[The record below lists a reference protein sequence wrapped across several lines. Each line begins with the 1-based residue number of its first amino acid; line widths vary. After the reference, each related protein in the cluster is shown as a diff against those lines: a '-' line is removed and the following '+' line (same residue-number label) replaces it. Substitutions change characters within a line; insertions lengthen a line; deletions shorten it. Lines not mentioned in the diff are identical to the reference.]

1 MKIIN
6 IIATII
12 ITVTSATATA
22 IISGGGVN
30 LWLHEGPTRGHTI
43 RKHVNKSKVFLL
55 KRMKPTINTRFFG
68 MAPMIRST
76 FNDYKEAKHFIDQTI
91 DINIPKIARWF
102 DDRDATRLA
111 ITESFGHS
119 GTGSI
124 GRVAYRKAWFTTKG
138 PTPVYWG
145 KGDGV
150 MVILIK
156 DARMTFGYY
165 ILTAYPTFSK
175 SPVAVES
182 QTQ

>member
-22 IISGGGVN
+22 IIGGSGVD
-30 LWLHEGPTRGHTI
+30 LWLHEGPAKGHTI
-43 RKHVNKSKVFLL
+43 RRHVNKSKIFLL
-55 KRMKPTINTRFFG
+55 KRMKPTIDTRFFG
-68 MAPMIRST
+68 MSPMIRST
-76 FNDYKEAKHFIDQTI
+76 FNDYQEAKHFIDQTI
-91 DINIPKIARWF
+91 YINIPKIARWF
-102 DDRDATRLA
+102 DDRDDNRLA
-111 ITESFGHS
+111 INESFGHS

-124 GRVAYRKAWFTTKG
+124 GRVAYRKVWFSAKG
-138 PTPVYWG
+138 PTPIYWG

-150 MVILIK
+150 TVILIR
-156 DARMTFGYY
+156 DARMKHGYY